1 MTKEEALNILLKNGW
16 SVKEAETD
24 IKEWLDDA
32 VLPLEKSVQLAL
44 EIKKAMTPER
54 EYVEDGE
61 GHIVDVA

>member
-24 IKEWLDDA
+24 IKEWLDDE

-44 EIKKAMTPER
+44 EIKNAMTPER
-54 EYVEDGE
+54 EYVKDAE

>member
-16 SVKEAETD
+16 SVQEAETD

-32 VLPLEKSVQLAL
+32 VFPLEKSVELAL
-44 EIKKAMTPER
+44 EVKKAMTPER
-54 EYVEDGE
+54 EYVEDAE